1 MSKVYIASPYTIG
14 SKERN
19 VMKQISVFH
28 ILAAHG
34 HVPFAPLLGH
44 YVDLVY
50 PFSYDFWLKWGLEW
64 MKTCDCVL
72 RLAGESPGADKEVAE
87 AEKLG
92 IPVYYSIGELL
103 KNEIGS

>member
-50 PFSYDFWLKWGLEW
+50 PFSYDF
-64 MKTCDCVL
+64 
-72 RLAGESPGADKEVAE
+72 
-87 AEKLG
+87 
-92 IPVYYSIGELL
+92 
-103 KNEIGS
+103 